1 MDITNELLIFLK
13 TIILGM
19 GIGIIFDIFRIIRK
33 IIPHKDFLVLLQ
45 DFLFCFFTGIYFFI
59 LIYYL
64 NFGQIRFYM
73 IIGIIIS
80 NLFYLLLFSKPFM
93 NICLFIFK
101 PINILFVKIRQKMK
115 QFYKNT

>member
-1 MDITNELLIFLK
+1 MSLNTELLIFLK

-19 GIGIIFDIFRIIRK
+19 GIGVIFDIFRIIRK
-33 IIPHKDFLVLLQ
+33 LIPHKDFLVLLQ

-64 NFGQIRFYM
+64 NYGQIRFYI
-73 IIGIIIS
+73 IIGILIS
-80 NLFYLLLFSKPFM
+80 NLLYLLLLSKYFI
-93 NICLFIFK
+93 NIWLFIFK